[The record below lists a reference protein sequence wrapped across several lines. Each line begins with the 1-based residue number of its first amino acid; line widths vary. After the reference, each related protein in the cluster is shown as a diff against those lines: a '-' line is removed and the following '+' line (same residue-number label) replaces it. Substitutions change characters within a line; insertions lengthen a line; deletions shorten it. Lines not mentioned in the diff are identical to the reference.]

1 MDDTAVIATAG
12 PVPAPAVPAASDRQP
27 AAVFRRLR
35 ELIVHGRLAPG
46 TRLIELD
53 LASRLG
59 VSRTPL
65 REALQ
70 RLQQEGYVVGTS
82 GNSRAKLVVA
92 PMTESDAR
100 ELFQIVGALEGV
112 AARGAAK
119 APAVTRKALV
129 AELTAINE
137 AFARAAAS
145 LRPNHDEL
153 FELDSRFHF
162 LIVQVGAA
170 GRLRALHDAVKPQ
183 AERYERLY
191 VSLLAS
197 EITTSAV
204 EHRDIVKAINNGKGG
219 RAQDAVEMNWRNAA
233 RRLSLVIAQAGER
246 GAW

>member
-1 MDDTAVIATAG
+1 MIAAAARLPVAVAR
-12 PVPAPAVPAASDRQP
+12 AVPSTVDRQP

-70 RLQQEGYVVGTS
+70 RLQQEGSVVGTS
-82 GNSRAKLVVA
+82 GSARAKLVVA
-92 PMTESDAR
+92 PMTETDAR
-100 ELFQIVGALEGV
+100 ALFQIVGALEGV
-112 AARGAAK
+112 AARGATK
-119 APAVTRKALV
+119 APSETRKALV
-129 AELTAINE
+129 TELTAIND
-137 AFARAAAS
+137 AFARAATAA
-145 LRPNHDEL
+145 RPNHDEL
-153 FELDSRFHF
+153 FELDSRFH
-162 LIVQVGAA
+162 LRIVQVGAA

-191 VSLLAS
+191 VSLLAE
-197 EITTSAV
+197 EISTSAA
-204 EHRDIVKAINNGKGG
+204 EHRDIVKAIGNGKGG
-219 RAQDAVEMNWRNAA
+219 RAQDAVEVNWRNAA
-233 RRLSLVIAQAGER
+233 RRLSRVIAQAGER

>member
-1 MDDTAVIATAG
+1 MDDTAVIATAIHATM
-12 PVPAPAVPAASDRQP
+12 PVTPGATDRQP

-53 LASRLG
+53 LAARLG

-70 RLQQEGYVVGTS
+70 RLQQEGYVVGTP
-82 GNSRAKLVVA
+82 GNARAKLVVA
-92 PMTESDAR
+92 PMTEADAR

-112 AARGAAK
+112 AAREAAT
-119 APAVTRKALV
+119 AVAETRNALV

-137 AFARAAAS
+137 SFASAAA
-145 LRPNHDEL
+145 LARPNHDAL
-153 FELDSRFHF
+153 FELDSRFH
-162 LIVQVGAA
+162 LRIVQAGAA

-197 EITTSAV
+197 EISTSAT
-204 EHRDIVKAINNGKGG
+204 EHGDIVQAIDDGDDA
-219 RAQDAVEMNWRNAA
+219 RAQDAVELNWRNAA
-233 RRLSLVIAQAGER
+233 RRLSAVIAQAGER